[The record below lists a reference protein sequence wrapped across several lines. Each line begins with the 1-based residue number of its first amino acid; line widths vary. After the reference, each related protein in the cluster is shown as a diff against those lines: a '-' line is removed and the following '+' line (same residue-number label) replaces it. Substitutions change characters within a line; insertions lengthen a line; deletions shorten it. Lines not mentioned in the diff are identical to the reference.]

1 MFKKILIASD
11 GSEGA
16 FKALVAAL
24 RLAHSHKAQLH
35 MICVEETQWI
45 PGSHEEV
52 IGDKELADRKFA
64 GVVAKAEAEAKHH
77 RVKLKSHIV
86 VGHPVPAE
94 ADAFSDKTGVEV
106 REEVLVGNN
115 ARDTV
120 PRWSPDWGRYHG
132 FKEMLKGLEGVRVK
146 GLSRRCQ
153 RRNEQT
159 DALAQALQDH
169 GVVVHRPKMPVVDFI
184 TRDGSDLLV
193 TGFMGH
199 SALYNRMI
207 GSTTDRLVELAPCTV
222 LVVK

>member
-45 PGSHEEV
+45 PGSREEV

-64 GVVAKAEAEAKHH
+64 EVVAKAEVEAKHH
-77 RVKLKSHIV
+77 RVKLTSHIV
-86 VGHPVPAE
+86 VGHSVPAI
-94 ADAFSDKTGVEV
+94 
-106 REEVLVGNN
+106 
-115 ARDTV
+115 
-120 PRWSPDWGRYHG
+120 
-132 FKEMLKGLEGVRVK
+132 
-146 GLSRRCQ
+146 
-153 RRNEQT
+153 
-159 DALAQALQDH
+159 
-169 GVVVHRPKMPVVDFI
+169 VDFI
-184 TRDGSDLLV
+184 ARERFKLLV

-199 SALYNRMI
+199 SALYNRVI